1 MSSVHI
7 LAIAGTFMGGVAAL
21 ARELG
26 HTVSGSDQAI
36 YPPMS
41 TQLEQL
47 GIALDQGYRADS
59 VPAGTDDVV
68 IGNALSR
75 GNAAVEA
82 VLDAGQR
89 YISGAQW
96 LSEQV
101 LPGRDTLAVAGTH
114 GKTTTTTILT
124 WLLESAGR
132 SPGFLIGGVAED
144 FGVSA
149 RLGQGREFVVEAD
162 EYDTAFFDK
171 RSKFVHYRPLVAI
184 LNNLEYDH
192 ADIFP
197 DVAAIQRQFHH
208 LVRTVPARGR
218 LIVNGEDPHLA
229 EVLAMGCWTPV
240 ERFGFDPSL
249 EWHAELL
256 AADGSAFRVHHRGQA
271 MGDVHWSLLGRHNV
285 LNGLAALAAA
295 HAVGVAPA
303 DVIPALARFR
313 SVKRRMEVI
322 GRHDGITI
330 YDDFAHHPTAIA
342 TTLEGLRAK
351 VGDARIVV
359 AMEPRSN
366 SMRLGAHAQALAPS
380 LALADEVV
388 FLHRP
393 ELAWDGSRGDRRS
406 ARRSARGARYRRA
419 AGAVAGQRAQRRP
432 RGVHVQWGLRR
443 RTAPLP
449 RRAAGPMSSDTSLPL
464 FPLHTTL
471 VPGAAVGL
479 RVFERRYLD
488 LVRDSGR
495 SGEGFGVCLILDGQ
509 EVGAPATPAAYGVQV
524 RIEDFDVGADG
535 VLQLRL
541 RGTRRFHVE
550 RTRVRDNGLVVADV
564 RWCDEDPDDE
574 LRPQHALLA
583 TVLGHIIE
591 QAGEAYAPANPAL
604 LDQASWVGWRL
615 AELLPLSE
623 QQRLQLLQMDD
634 PHQRLQQLLGWMP

>member
-1 MSSVHI
+1 MSKIHI
-7 LAIAGTFMGGVAAL
+7 LGIAGTFMGGVAAL

-26 HTVSGSDQAI
+26 HAVHGSDQAI

-47 GIALDQGYRADS
+47 GIALDPGYRADS
-59 VPAGTDDVV
+59 VAADCDEV
-68 IGNALSR
+68 IVGNALSR
-75 GNAAVEA
+75 GNPAVEA

-124 WLLESAGR
+124 WLLQAAGR
-132 SPGFLIGGVAED
+132 EPGFLIGGVAED

-149 RLGQGREFVVEAD
+149 RLGGGRAFVVEAD

-218 LIVNGEDPHLA
+218 LIVNGEDAYLSQ
-229 EVLAMGCWTPV
+229 VLAMGCWTPV

-249 EWHAELL
+249 EWHAELVN
-256 AADGSAFRVHHRGQA
+256 ADGSAFVVHYRGTRVGEVR
-271 MGDVHWSLLGRHNV
+271 WPLLGRHNV

-295 HAVGVAPA
+295 HAVGVELGT
-303 DVIPALARFR
+303 VIPALARFR
-313 SVKRRMEVI
+313 SVKRRLEVI
-322 GRHDGITI
+322 GQAQDITV
-330 YDDFAHHPTAIA
+330 YDDFAHHPTAIH

-351 VGDARIVV
+351 VGAARIVV

-380 LALADEVV
+380 LDLADAVV

-393 ELAWDGSRGDRRS
+393 ELAWD
-406 ARRSARGARYRRA
+406 A
-419 AGAVAGQRAQRRP
+419 AGVIAAVRGQA
-432 RGVHVQWGLRR
+432 H
-443 RTAPLP
+443 A
-449 RRAAGPMSSDTSLPL
+449 
-464 FPLHTTL
+464 
-471 VPGAAVGL
+471 VPGT
-479 RVFERRYLD
+479 D
-488 LVRDSGR
+488 
-495 SGEGFGVCLILDGQ
+495 
-509 EVGAPATPAAYGVQV
+509 
-524 RIEDFDVGADG
+524 
-535 VLQLRL
+535 
-541 RGTRRFHVE
+541 
-550 RTRVRDNGLVVADV
+550 
-564 RWCDEDPDDE
+564 
-574 LRPQHALLA
+574 ALLA
-583 TVLGHIIE
+583 RLGEI
-591 QAGEAYAPANPAL
+591 AAPGDHVVFMSNGGFDGAP
-604 LDQASWVGWRL
+604 RRFL
-615 AELLPLSE
+615 A
-623 QQRLQLLQMDD
+623 Q
-634 PHQRLQQLLGWMP
+634 LQQG